1 MKDPND
7 RPIVTLTLKELE
19 ELMVKA
25 VKTAL
30 INAPPPK
37 VQYTLDEAAALLNVT
52 PTWLAE
58 KCRNGEVPY
67 HRLAHHYRFTSED
80 IDKFLASTV
89 RPKRLG
95 RNMLKKPE
103 SEEEG

>member
-1 MKDPND
+1 MSQPND
-7 RPIVTLTLKELE
+7 RMIVTLTLKELE

-30 INAPPPK
+30 INAPPQK
-37 VQYTLDEAAALLNVT
+37 VQFTLDEAAALLNVT

-58 KCRNGEVPY
+58 CRKGDVAH

-95 RNMLKKPE
+95 RNVLKKPE
-103 SEEEG
+103 GEEK

>member
-1 MKDPND
+1 MSGPND
-7 RPIVTLTLKELE
+7 DRMIVTLTLKELE
-19 ELMVKA
+19 ELMVKP

-37 VQYTLDEAAALLNVT
+37 IQYTLDEAAALLNVT

-58 KCRNGEVPY
+58 KCRNGEVPH

-89 RPKRLG
+89 RPRRLG
-95 RNMLKKPE
+95 RDLLKKPE
-103 SEEEG
+103 EG

>member
-1 MKDPND
+1 M
-7 RPIVTLTLKELE
+7 IVTLTQKELE
-19 ELMVKA
+19 KLIVKA

-30 INAPPPK
+30 INAPPPR

-58 KCRNGEVPY
+58 KCRNGEVAH
-67 HRLAHHYRFTSED
+67 HRLAHHYRFTSDD

-89 RPKRLG
+89 RPRRIG
-95 RNMLKKPE
+95 RALLKKPE
-103 SEEEG
+103 EG